1 MKRLLVLPLPLHL
14 TKVKEELIM
23 LSKTGLLV
31 LPVGVAA
38 KLDTF
43 DNAVVFVNNMLQTTQ
58 ERLQQTCQEYKKQTQ
73 EMAALVNNMT
83 VNNTATSLDSVNV
96 IHTLLGSFISKDSND
111 LNVRL
116 PSPVALS
123 VVREVFVLINQ
134 SWSSKDQ
141 PCGIAN
147 RAKLN
152 ACVEQ
157 PEEKQDDLNWCFQR
171 VFDLV
176 QQVGQILFGI
186 AEDTKSTVSM
196 WNSNNDRQ
204 QAQCRVKSRN
214 HEAIPAGTAGNKVR
228 EEM

>member
-1 MKRLLVLPLPLHL
+1 MPLHL

-96 IHTLLGSFISKDSND
+96 TFMYQWL
-111 LNVRL
+111 
-116 PSPVALS
+116 
-123 VVREVFVLINQ
+123 
-134 SWSSKDQ
+134 
-141 PCGIAN
+141 
-147 RAKLN
+147 
-152 ACVEQ
+152 
-157 PEEKQDDLNWCFQR
+157 
-171 VFDLV
+171 
-176 QQVGQILFGI
+176 
-186 AEDTKSTVSM
+186 
-196 WNSNNDRQ
+196 
-204 QAQCRVKSRN
+204 
-214 HEAIPAGTAGNKVR
+214 
-228 EEM
+228 